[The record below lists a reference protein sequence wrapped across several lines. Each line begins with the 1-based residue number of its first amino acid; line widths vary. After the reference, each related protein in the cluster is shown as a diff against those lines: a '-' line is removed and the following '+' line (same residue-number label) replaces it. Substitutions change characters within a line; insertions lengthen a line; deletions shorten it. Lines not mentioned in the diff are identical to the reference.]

1 MTDAERT
8 AAHEAGHA
16 CACVLLGVPVRL
28 VDVVGDARTLGVVRH
43 GLEQMYNRDDARKR
57 MIIIL
62 CGPIEGAD
70 HWADVPSWPLNPAA
84 STDEHNLHALAEYQG
99 LDREGY
105 NEIRARGAEP
115 DARPVLPV
123 VARRGHGDARL
134 LPAHRPG
141 ADRSARRDCEG
152 GLRMDRLLLKA
163 TVTTTD
169 EGLFSA
175 VISTAAADR
184 ENDVVIPGVDDHVGE
199 RESGWRS
206 RRTRRAGG
214 SRGCRRCA

>member
-1 MTDAERT
+1 MTDAERK

-84 STDEHNLHALAEYQG
+84 STDEHNLHALAEYLG

-105 NEIRARGAEP
+105 NEIAREALNLTLDPFYQSLHVAVTGMLGYFPRIGPELIGRLVGIARG
-115 DARPVLPV
+115 D
-123 VARRGHGDARL
+123 
-134 LPAHRPG
+134 
-141 ADRSARRDCEG
+141 
-152 GLRMDRLLLKA
+152 
-163 TVTTTD
+163 
-169 EGLFSA
+169 
-175 VISTAAADR
+175 
-184 ENDVVIPGVDDHVGE
+184 
-199 RESGWRS
+199 
-206 RRTRRAGG
+206 
-214 SRGCRRCA
+214 